1 MKCILIRRHNCY
13 SRSNAYLRDTLLR
26 LLGGMLVLLLA
37 SCGGGSA
44 STLPEAP
51 HPIPGSRSLLAL
63 LIKPNHLPYRQNN
76 DSGYYAY
83 GSPNRPAYRPS
94 EPSFQST
101 PQPAPQ
107 NHRYLVN
114 AKGNLWVLV
123 QDQFGNEVD
132 WQKLNAGENFPI
144 TQPGALTV
152 TLSSSDKAEIYDSD
166 NKKIEVNSTGSGNSI
181 DLLPYTF
188 FTP

>member
-1 MKCILIRRHNCY
+1 MLT
-13 SRSNAYLRDTLLR
+13 LRDTLLR

-51 HPIPGSRSLLAL
+51 PPYPGFPVPPSPSNQAE
-63 LIKPNHLPYRQNN
+63 PPSPYRQNN
-76 DSGYYAY
+76 DSGYYAF

-166 NKKIEVNSTGSGNSI
+166 NKKIEVNSTGSGISI
-181 DLLPYTF
+181 VRLP
-188 FTP
+188 